1 MVKKSFDIYNFILS
15 NKIIFF
21 ILLIIILL
29 TIIYYNNSTYESFHI
44 NHLKY
49 FRCDTKKLGFITNEV
64 FNEYGITKDNTN
76 WNIYVPCGYNYVEKE
91 LLTIQVSNNSNSN
104 KKFIFGINGCDLIV
118 SKNKIWETLVSCYG
132 RNEASKYMPESYV
145 LHDKNEMKLFKQN
158 FKPKT
163 IYILKKNVQRKE
175 GLKLT
180 SDLNIILSSLME
192 NYRVVQSYLTDLYL
206 INRRKVNLRIYL
218 LVVIKNGYKSFYIS
232 DIGKCIYT
240 KKEYNHN
247 NLDFESNITSYNLDM
262 TVYEKN
268 PRHFD
273 ELYKYIDMN
282 SNHNGHDNG
291 NILKNNIALLMNKI
305 CICLSKSIYQSSNLK
320 NTICFQLFGADVIF
334 NNQLH
339 PYLLEF
345 NKGPDMIPRDEID
358 KKMKT
363 TVQEDMFRI
372 VGILPPKI
380 DDKNIFYETYKT
392 KL

>member
-1 MVKKSFDIYNFILS
+1 
-15 NKIIFF
+15 
-21 ILLIIILL
+21 
-29 TIIYYNNSTYESFHI
+29 
-44 NHLKY
+44 
-49 FRCDTKKLGFITNEV
+49 
-64 FNEYGITKDNTN
+64 
-76 WNIYVPCGYNYVEKE
+76 
-91 LLTIQVSNNSNSN
+91 
-104 KKFIFGINGCDLIV
+104 
-118 SKNKIWETLVSCYG
+118 
-132 RNEASKYMPESYV
+132 
-145 LHDKNEMKLFKQN
+145 
-158 FKPKT
+158 
-163 IYILKKNVQRKE
+163 
-175 GLKLT
+175 
-180 SDLNIILSSLME
+180 
-192 NYRVVQSYLTDLYL
+192 
-206 INRRKVNLRIYL
+206 
-218 LVVIKNGYKSFYIS
+218 
-232 DIGKCIYT
+232 
-240 KKEYNHN
+240 
-247 NLDFESNITSYNLDM
+247 M